1 MFSWVFNLLDEY
13 LQALFLFFCHMTVW
27 WQKGLSWQLP
37 YETRLNVSSHTQAIL
52 KSDQV
57 SNSNFTN
64 EEY

>member
-1 MFSWVFNLLDEY
+1 MI
-13 LQALFLFFCHMTVW
+13 VW

-37 YETRLNVSSHTQAIL
+37 YETRLNVSSHTKGIL

-64 EEY
+64 EEYWDKLKDLTKESKW